1 MKWKK
6 CILFCWDYGHGKA
19 LLTNLQLNDP
29 LPTLATTRILLLLQY
44 HFFLQENN
52 EGFALQDLRKL
63 RLEVVVVCSFV
74 F

>member
-1 MKWKK
+1 M
-6 CILFCWDYGHGKA
+6 
-19 LLTNLQLNDP
+19 QLNDP

-52 EGFALQDLRKL
+52 EGFALQDPRKL

>member
-1 MKWKK
+1 MEWKK

-29 LPTLATTRILLLLQY
+29 LPTFATTRILLLLQY